1 MDDVCHYFV
10 SRALLMLQRIFIFKY
25 HRLMLTVRLFDLIS
39 ELTSVI
45 GYLFEKNQASS
56 NLFIHF

>member
-1 MDDVCHYFV
+1 
-10 SRALLMLQRIFIFKY
+10 
-25 HRLMLTVRLFDLIS
+25 MLTVRLFDLIS

-45 GYLFEKNQASS
+45 GYLFKKNQAST

>member
-10 SRALLMLQRIFIFKY
+10 SRVLLMLQRIFIFKH

-39 ELTSVI
+39 ELTSGI
-45 GYLFEKNQASS
+45 GYPF
-56 NLFIHF
+56 